1 MSRETNEGVMM
12 RFKTITANLS
22 TILHL
27 LVEPITSLEKQ
38 KAYLEESISIRKPWT
53 VNSSKPVISPS
64 MFRFFFFGNMLRSNG
79 YRWSTVESHVI
90 NSADRCGGRNKTGKM
105 KCMVSRNCIS
115 IIYLIKGRY
124 VLCWGHSIR
133 WKRMVEE
140 ILSKSFREFSYTDQ
154 FVIVVSINP
163 TTKQFPTINNSHYH
177 INCRT

>member
-1 MSRETNEGVMM
+1 MSREKNKGVMM

-53 VNSSKPVISPS
+53 VTSSKPVISPY

-90 NSADRCGGRNKTGKM
+90 NSADRCGGINTTGKM

-124 VLCWGHSIR
+124 VLCWGPSIR
-133 WKRMVEE
+133 WKKDGWRNLEQVVPR
-140 ILSKSFREFSYTDQ
+140 ILLYR
-154 FVIVVSINP
+154 SICH
-163 TTKQFPTINNSHYH
+163 SGLS
-177 INCRT
+177 